1 MHYMHKDNSSSM
13 KEHDET
19 TCKIDTTPQ
28 LYEGEDLVI
37 KSTPQWFLVMDATVV
52 SIFFE
57 SRSYA
62 LHYKISRRNIALA
75 LKSKNEHHSYQM
87 RDFLLY

>member
-13 KEHDET
+13 KERDET

-28 LYEGEDLVI
+28 LYKGEDLVI

-52 SIFFE
+52 SIFFL
-57 SRSYA
+57 SLAHMLFIIKYLDA
-62 LHYKISRRNIALA
+62 ILH
-75 LKSKNEHHSYQM
+75 
-87 RDFLLY
+87 